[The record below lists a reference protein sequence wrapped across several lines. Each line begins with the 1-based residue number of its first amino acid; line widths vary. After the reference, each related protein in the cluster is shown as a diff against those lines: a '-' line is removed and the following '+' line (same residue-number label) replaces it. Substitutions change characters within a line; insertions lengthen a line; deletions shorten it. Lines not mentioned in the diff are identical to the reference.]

1 VRNQLDAAR
10 DLLQCLNGRE
20 LHLSADP
27 GHAAALG
34 QAVFGLDRREVV
46 AHEIADANARAAFL
60 P

>member
-1 VRNQLDAAR
+1 VRNQFDTAGNLF
-10 DLLQCLNGRE
+10 QCLNSRE

-34 QAVFGLDRREVV
+34 QAVFGVDRREVI
-46 AHEIADANARAAFL
+46 AHEIADADARAAFF